1 MENLEFFNELS
12 NICKAEEK
20 SEKKIIHN
28 EIEKDKESILNCYR
42 EEPVYKDTL
51 DIMEMK
57 SRGKFYYK
65 SLVKNQINKKS
76 NFLKMILN
84 SISKIKDKDKKNV
97 NDNRKRGYNLSK
109 LESMRNYKYKIDK
122 RLKLREN
129 SDINIYN
136 NKIKEKNNTN
146 IFLISGKKC
155 LESMD
160 NIKKSKFPI
169 SLNKNKIFFGIKNNS
184 GKDSSITTL
193 KNNIS
198 RSLSLKSI
206 YINNNNETNL
216 NEERKKIEKFNDIL
230 DKCKKEIKKGGI
242 IGGKMEKFTK
252 RFDKNL
258 LKSKRKIENKVNNVI
273 QDQKIIEE
281 KIKTKQKYKLLE
293 IEKFKELKRKLN
305 IKISDNYA
313 YFNRK
318 KYSEIINEKRKD
330 DEYDLYYEDMNK
342 VYENILENKVKEKSK
357 FNEIENLLENSY
369 KKKNYLKNKISNYN
383 KNKIILM
390 ENESKKKNNYDL
402 IIKKEEEEKDD
413 NIGTLV
419 PALLKKKEDFIK
431 NKKNKNYIAPF

>member
-12 NICKAEEK
+12 NICKEEEK

-51 DIMEMK
+51 DYMEMK

-65 SLVKNQINKKS
+65 SLLKNQINKKS

-84 SISKIKDKDKKNV
+84 SISKIKDKDKKNI

-198 RSLSLKSI
+198 RPLSLKSI
-206 YINNNNETNL
+206 NINNNNETNL
-216 NEERKKIEKFNDIL
+216 NEEGKKIEKFNDIL

-390 ENESKKKNNYDL
+390 ENESKEKNNYDL

-431 NKKNKNYIAPF
+431 NKKNKNYIAPL

>member
-1 MENLEFFNELS
+1 MENLEFYNELS
-12 NICKAEEK
+12 NICKEEEK

-84 SISKIKDKDKKNV
+84 SISKIKDKDKKKV

-216 NEERKKIEKFNDIL
+216 NEEGKKIEKFNDIL

-318 KYSEIINEKRKD
+318 KY
-330 DEYDLYYEDMNK
+330 Y
-342 VYENILENKVKEKSK
+342 
-357 FNEIENLLENSY
+357 
-369 KKKNYLKNKISNYN
+369 
-383 KNKIILM
+383 
-390 ENESKKKNNYDL
+390 
-402 IIKKEEEEKDD
+402 
-413 NIGTLV
+413 
-419 PALLKKKEDFIK
+419 
-431 NKKNKNYIAPF
+431 

>member
-12 NICKAEEK
+12 NICKEEEK

-51 DIMEMK
+51 DYMEMK

-206 YINNNNETNL
+206 NINNNNETNL
-216 NEERKKIEKFNDIL
+216 NEEGKKIEKFNDIL

-390 ENESKKKNNYDL
+390 ENESKEKNNYDL

>member
-12 NICKAEEK
+12 NICKEEEK

-184 GKDSSITTL
+184 GKDTSITTL

-216 NEERKKIEKFNDIL
+216 NEEGKKIEKFNDIL

-369 KKKNYLKNKISNYN
+369 KKKNYLKNKILNYN

-390 ENESKKKNNYDL
+390 ENESKEKNNYDL

>member
-12 NICKAEEK
+12 NICKEEKK

-51 DIMEMK
+51 DYMEMK

-84 SISKIKDKDKKNV
+84 SISKIKDKDKKYV

-216 NEERKKIEKFNDIL
+216 NEEGKKIEKFNDIL

-390 ENESKKKNNYDL
+390 ENESKEKNNYDL

>member
-12 NICKAEEK
+12 NICKEEEK

-390 ENESKKKNNYDL
+390 ENESKEKNNYDL

>member
-12 NICKAEEK
+12 NICKEEEK

-84 SISKIKDKDKKNV
+84 SISKIKDKDKEKV

-136 NKIKEKNNTN
+136 NKKKEKNNTN
-146 IFLISGKKC
+146 RFLISGKKC

-216 NEERKKIEKFNDIL
+216 NEEGKKIEKFNDIL

-390 ENESKKKNNYDL
+390 ENESKEKNNYDL

>member
-12 NICKAEEK
+12 NICKEEEK

-84 SISKIKDKDKKNV
+84 SISKIKDKDKEKV

-206 YINNNNETNL
+206 NINNNNETNL
-216 NEERKKIEKFNDIL
+216 NEEGKKIEKFNDIL

-330 DEYDLYYEDMNK
+330 NEYDLYYEDMNK

-390 ENESKKKNNYDL
+390 ENESKEKNNYDL

>member
-12 NICKAEEK
+12 NICKEEEK

-84 SISKIKDKDKKNV
+84 SISKIKDKDKEKV

-206 YINNNNETNL
+206 NINNNNETNL
-216 NEERKKIEKFNDIL
+216 NEEGKKIEKFNDIL

-305 IKISDNYA
+305 VKISDNYA

-390 ENESKKKNNYDL
+390 ENESKEKNNYDL

>member
-1 MENLEFFNELS
+1 MENLEFYNELS
-12 NICKAEEK
+12 NICKEEEK

-51 DIMEMK
+51 DYMEMK

-216 NEERKKIEKFNDIL
+216 NEEGKKIEKFNDIL

-369 KKKNYLKNKISNYN
+369 KKKNYLKNKISSYN
-383 KNKIILM
+383 NKMKIQL
-390 ENESKKKNNYDL
+390 EKESKEKNNFEFVV
-402 IIKKEEEEKDD
+402 KEEGKRKD

-419 PALLKKKEDFIK
+419 PRLLLKKKEDFGKIK
-431 NKKNKNYIAPF
+431 KPIKEKDSL

>member
-12 NICKAEEK
+12 NICKEEKK

-160 NIKKSKFPI
+160 NITKSKFPI

-216 NEERKKIEKFNDIL
+216 NEEGKKIEKFNDIL

-258 LKSKRKIENKVNNVI
+258 LKSKRKIEKKVNNVI

-369 KKKNYLKNKISNYN
+369 KKKNYLKNKILNYN

-390 ENESKKKNNYDL
+390 ENESKEKNNYDL

>member
-1 MENLEFFNELS
+1 MENLEFYNELS
-12 NICKAEEK
+12 NICKEEEK

-51 DIMEMK
+51 DYMEMK

-84 SISKIKDKDKKNV
+84 SISKIKDKDKEKV

-216 NEERKKIEKFNDIL
+216 NEEGKKIEKFNDIL

-305 IKISDNYA
+305 VKISDNYA

-390 ENESKKKNNYDL
+390 ENESKEKNNYDL

>member
-12 NICKAEEK
+12 NICKEEKK

-51 DIMEMK
+51 DYMEMK

-206 YINNNNETNL
+206 NINNNNETNL
-216 NEERKKIEKFNDIL
+216 NEEGKKIEKFNDIL

-390 ENESKKKNNYDL
+390 ENESKEKNNYDL

>member
-1 MENLEFFNELS
+1 MENLEFYNELS
-12 NICKAEEK
+12 NICKEEEK

-51 DIMEMK
+51 DYMEMK

-216 NEERKKIEKFNDIL
+216 NEEGKKIEKFNDIL
-230 DKCKKEIKKGGI
+230 DKCRKEIKKGGI
-242 IGGKMEKFTK
+242 IGGKMEKFAK

-305 IKISDNYA
+305 VKISDNYA

-330 DEYDLYYEDMNK
+330 NEYDLYYEDMNK

-390 ENESKKKNNYDL
+390 ENESKEKNNYDL

>member
-1 MENLEFFNELS
+1 MENLEFYNELS
-12 NICKAEEK
+12 NICKEEEK

-51 DIMEMK
+51 DYMEMK

-84 SISKIKDKDKKNV
+84 SISKIKDKDKEKV

-206 YINNNNETNL
+206 NINNNNETNL
-216 NEERKKIEKFNDIL
+216 NEEGKKIEKFNDIL

-390 ENESKKKNNYDL
+390 ENESKEKNNYDL

>member
-12 NICKAEEK
+12 NICKEEEK

-169 SLNKNKIFFGIKNNS
+169 SLNKNKVFFGIKNNS

-230 DKCKKEIKKGGI
+230 DKCKKGIKKGGI
-242 IGGKMEKFTK
+242 IGGKIEKFTK

-330 DEYDLYYEDMNK
+330 NEYDLYYEDMNK

-390 ENESKKKNNYDL
+390 ENESKEKNNYDL

>member
-12 NICKAEEK
+12 NICKEEKK

-51 DIMEMK
+51 DYMEMK

-216 NEERKKIEKFNDIL
+216 NEEGKKIEKFNDIL

-390 ENESKKKNNYDL
+390 ENESKEKNNYDL

>member
-12 NICKAEEK
+12 NICKEEKK

-97 NDNRKRGYNLSK
+97 KDNRKRGYNLSK

-184 GKDSSITTL
+184 GKDTSITTL

-216 NEERKKIEKFNDIL
+216 NEEGKKIEKFNDIL

-390 ENESKKKNNYDL
+390 ENESKEKNNYDL

>member
-12 NICKAEEK
+12 NICKEEEK

-51 DIMEMK
+51 DYMEMK

-390 ENESKKKNNYDL
+390 ENESKEKNNYDL

>member
-12 NICKAEEK
+12 NICKEEKK

-51 DIMEMK
+51 DYMEMK

-84 SISKIKDKDKKNV
+84 SISKIKDKDKEKV

-216 NEERKKIEKFNDIL
+216 NEEGKKIEKFNDIL

-390 ENESKKKNNYDL
+390 ENESKEKNNYDL

-419 PALLKKKEDFIK
+419 PSLLKKKEDFIK
-431 NKKNKNYIAPF
+431 NKKK